1 MTFQNLLIKNCS
13 KFQGKYIMKRIRYG
27 VDDVEEPHLVK
38 VLEERVKELNCLYGI
53 SKSLSSYDKS
63 LDDILNEVVNLIPPA
78 FQYPELTCVRILL
91 NGQEFKTN
99 QFQKTLWKI
108 SSELSTPDG
117 KIGVLEVYYLK
128 KVPEEFESPFLK
140 EEQDLINAISI
151 ELIRFLRR
159 KKAETLLKESEDN
172 LRLIL
177 TSAAEAIYGLDVD
190 GNCTFCNPACIR
202 LLGYEEPEELLGT
215 NIHNLVHTSQEQI
228 SPDIESC
235 PVKKS
240 YKTGKHV
247 HVDDVVFWRKDGS
260 TFNAECWSYPTI
272 KDGEIVGAVVTF
284 IDITQRLDIE
294 KDRDRLFNFSIDM
307 MCIAGFD
314 GYFKKLNPAWEKTLG
329 WTTTELTSKP
339 YQEFMHPDD
348 RERTARLIK
357 SLKKG
362 DNILKF
368 DNRYLCNDGSYKWL
382 SWNAYILSEEELVF
396 GVARDA
402 TELKENE
409 EALKESEKKYRK
421 IFENVQDVFY
431 QTDLEGKI
439 TEISPS
445 IERYSKFK
453 PSELIGNPVEL
464 VYLDPEDREFLLNA
478 IQDKGEVADYEVTL
492 VNKDKTQFFVSVNA
506 HYLLNSQNQP
516 IGVEGS
522 LRDITDRKKMEL
534 ELRKSL
540 EEKEMLVKEI
550 HHRVKNNLMVIS
562 SLLNLQ
568 SRYIKDK
575 KALSMFKESQNRA
588 KSMALIHE
596 RLYRSTD
603 LKSIDFGDYL
613 RTLATDLYRTY
624 VPEPSRIEL
633 DMNVEKVMIDINT
646 AIPLGLIVNEL
657 LSNSMKHAFP
667 GKREGEI
674 NLEFGITDDEF
685 VLVVGDNGIGFPED
699 LEFQNTSSL
708 GLQLVNTL
716 TRQISGIIELDTT
729 NGTLFSIKFK
739 EMEY

>member
-1 MTFQNLLIKNCS
+1 
-13 KFQGKYIMKRIRYG
+13 MKRIRYG

-128 KVPEEFESPFLK
+128 KVPEEFESPFIK

>member
-108 SSELSTPDG
+108 SSELSTPDE

-348 RERTARLIK
+348 RKRTVRLIK

-382 SWNAYILSEEELVF
+382 SWNAYILAEEELVF

-409 EALKESEKKYRK
+409 EALKESEKKYR
-421 IFENVQDVFY
+421 
-431 QTDLEGKI
+431 G
-439 TEISPS
+439 
-445 IERYSKFK
+445 
-453 PSELIGNPVEL
+453 
-464 VYLDPEDREFLLNA
+464 
-478 IQDKGEVADYEVTL
+478 
-492 VNKDKTQFFVSVNA
+492 SV
-506 HYLLNSQNQP
+506 P
-516 IGVEGS
+516 
-522 LRDITDRKKMEL
+522 
-534 ELRKSL
+534 
-540 EEKEMLVKEI
+540 
-550 HHRVKNNLMVIS
+550 
-562 SLLNLQ
+562 
-568 SRYIKDK
+568 
-575 KALSMFKESQNRA
+575 
-588 KSMALIHE
+588 
-596 RLYRSTD
+596 
-603 LKSIDFGDYL
+603 
-613 RTLATDLYRTY
+613 
-624 VPEPSRIEL
+624 
-633 DMNVEKVMIDINT
+633 
-646 AIPLGLIVNEL
+646 
-657 LSNSMKHAFP
+657 
-667 GKREGEI
+667 
-674 NLEFGITDDEF
+674 
-685 VLVVGDNGIGFPED
+685 
-699 LEFQNTSSL
+699 
-708 GLQLVNTL
+708 
-716 TRQISGIIELDTT
+716 
-729 NGTLFSIKFK
+729 
-739 EMEY
+739 

>member
-1 MTFQNLLIKNCS
+1 
-13 KFQGKYIMKRIRYG
+13 MKRIRYG

-128 KVPEEFESPFLK
+128 KVPEEFESPFIK
-140 EEQDLINAISI
+140 EEQDLVNAISI

-202 LLGYEEPEELLGT
+202 LLGYEKPEELLGT
-215 NIHNLVHTSQEQI
+215 NIHSLIHTSQEQI

>member
-1 MTFQNLLIKNCS
+1 M
-13 KFQGKYIMKRIRYG
+13 
-27 VDDVEEPHLVK
+27 
-38 VLEERVKELNCLYGI
+38 
-53 SKSLSSYDKS
+53 
-63 LDDILNEVVNLIPPA
+63 
-78 FQYPELTCVRILL
+78 
-91 NGQEFKTN
+91 
-99 QFQKTLWKI
+99 
-108 SSELSTPDG
+108 
-117 KIGVLEVYYLK
+117 
-128 KVPEEFESPFLK
+128 
-140 EEQDLINAISI
+140 
-151 ELIRFLRR
+151 
-159 KKAETLLKESEDN
+159 
-172 LRLIL
+172 
-177 TSAAEAIYGLDVD
+177 
-190 GNCTFCNPACIR
+190 
-202 LLGYEEPEELLGT
+202 
-215 NIHNLVHTSQEQI
+215 
-228 SPDIESC
+228 
-235 PVKKS
+235 
-240 YKTGKHV
+240 
-247 HVDDVVFWRKDGS
+247 
-260 TFNAECWSYPTI
+260 
-272 KDGEIVGAVVTF
+272 
-284 IDITQRLDIE
+284 
-294 KDRDRLFNFSIDM
+294 
-307 MCIAGFD
+307 
-314 GYFKKLNPAWEKTLG
+314 
-329 WTTTELTSKP
+329 
-339 YQEFMHPDD
+339 
-348 RERTARLIK
+348 
-357 SLKKG
+357 
-362 DNILKF
+362 
-368 DNRYLCNDGSYKWL
+368 
-382 SWNAYILSEEELVF
+382 
-396 GVARDA
+396 
-402 TELKENE
+402 
-409 EALKESEKKYRK
+409 
-421 IFENVQDVFY
+421 QDVFY

-464 VYLDPEDREFLLNA
+464 VYLDPDDREFLLNA

-516 IGVEGS
+516 IGIEGS

-534 ELRKSL
+534 TLRKSL

-575 KALSMFKESQNRA
+575 KALGMFKESQNRA

-603 LKSIDFGDYL
+603 LKSIDFGDYIH
-613 RTLATDLYRTY
+613 TLATDLYRTY

-674 NLEFGITDDEF
+674 NIEFGITDDEF

-699 LEFQNTSSL
+699 LEFQNTSTL

>member
-128 KVPEEFESPFLK
+128 KVPEEFESPFIK

>member
-1 MTFQNLLIKNCS
+1 
-13 KFQGKYIMKRIRYG
+13 
-27 VDDVEEPHLVK
+27 
-38 VLEERVKELNCLYGI
+38 
-53 SKSLSSYDKS
+53 
-63 LDDILNEVVNLIPPA
+63 
-78 FQYPELTCVRILL
+78 
-91 NGQEFKTN
+91 
-99 QFQKTLWKI
+99 
-108 SSELSTPDG
+108 
-117 KIGVLEVYYLK
+117 
-128 KVPEEFESPFLK
+128 
-140 EEQDLINAISI
+140 
-151 ELIRFLRR
+151 
-159 KKAETLLKESEDN
+159 
-172 LRLIL
+172 
-177 TSAAEAIYGLDVD
+177 
-190 GNCTFCNPACIR
+190 
-202 LLGYEEPEELLGT
+202 
-215 NIHNLVHTSQEQI
+215 
-228 SPDIESC
+228 
-235 PVKKS
+235 
-240 YKTGKHV
+240 
-247 HVDDVVFWRKDGS
+247 
-260 TFNAECWSYPTI
+260 
-272 KDGEIVGAVVTF
+272 
-284 IDITQRLDIE
+284 
-294 KDRDRLFNFSIDM
+294 M

-402 TELKENE
+402 TELKENG

>member
-99 QFQKTLWKI
+99 QFQRTLWKI

-128 KVPEEFESPFLK
+128 KVPEEFESPFIK

>member
-1 MTFQNLLIKNCS
+1 
-13 KFQGKYIMKRIRYG
+13 
-27 VDDVEEPHLVK
+27 
-38 VLEERVKELNCLYGI
+38 
-53 SKSLSSYDKS
+53 
-63 LDDILNEVVNLIPPA
+63 
-78 FQYPELTCVRILL
+78 
-91 NGQEFKTN
+91 
-99 QFQKTLWKI
+99 
-108 SSELSTPDG
+108 
-117 KIGVLEVYYLK
+117 
-128 KVPEEFESPFLK
+128 
-140 EEQDLINAISI
+140 
-151 ELIRFLRR
+151 
-159 KKAETLLKESEDN
+159 
-172 LRLIL
+172 
-177 TSAAEAIYGLDVD
+177 
-190 GNCTFCNPACIR
+190 
-202 LLGYEEPEELLGT
+202 
-215 NIHNLVHTSQEQI
+215 
-228 SPDIESC
+228 
-235 PVKKS
+235 
-240 YKTGKHV
+240 
-247 HVDDVVFWRKDGS
+247 
-260 TFNAECWSYPTI
+260 
-272 KDGEIVGAVVTF
+272 
-284 IDITQRLDIE
+284 
-294 KDRDRLFNFSIDM
+294 
-307 MCIAGFD
+307 
-314 GYFKKLNPAWEKTLG
+314 
-329 WTTTELTSKP
+329 
-339 YQEFMHPDD
+339 
-348 RERTARLIK
+348 
-357 SLKKG
+357 
-362 DNILKF
+362 
-368 DNRYLCNDGSYKWL
+368 
-382 SWNAYILSEEELVF
+382 
-396 GVARDA
+396 
-402 TELKENE
+402 
-409 EALKESEKKYRK
+409 
-421 IFENVQDVFY
+421 VQDVFY

>member
-1 MTFQNLLIKNCS
+1 
-13 KFQGKYIMKRIRYG
+13 MKRIRYG

-99 QFQKTLWKI
+99 QFQRTLWKI

-128 KVPEEFESPFLK
+128 KVPEEFESPFIK